1 MTFIYSVHNRVINVV
16 PNPEKCDSIALN
28 VDNEVYLPGL
38 TVESAERLADLL
50 MQAAMAMRLAG
61 KE

>member
-1 MTFIYSVHNRVINVV
+1 MTFVYSVHARDIQVTPKEDHIMVNV
-16 PNPEKCDSIALN
+16 A
-28 VDNEVYLPGL
+28 NEVYLPGL